1 MHPTQ
6 TNAGIVALT
15 LFARVHALCMLLA
28 AGASLAAGAWL
39 AAAAGALSLCAFA
52 GLQRGRWTPSG
63 RFGAANA
70 LTLFRLGLIA
80 ALGPLCSAA
89 APGPAAALLVLA
101 IFTLD
106 GVDGWLAR
114 RRGEA
119 STFGAYFDME
129 CDALLVLVCTL
140 VLYQHGRLGAFI
152 LLPGVLR
159 YVYLLLVM
167 AAPAPG
173 GETPHTR
180 LERYLFTVL
189 VISLA
194 TSLWPLPLHR
204 PFAQLA
210 TLLIA
215 FSFARSIF
223 SLFKPA

>member
-6 TNAGIVALT
+6 TNAGIQVLT
-15 LFARVHALCMLLA
+15 LFARVHALGMLLA
-28 AGASLAAGAWL
+28 AAASLAAGAWL
-39 AAAAGALSLCAFA
+39 AAGAGALSLCAFA
-52 GLQRGRWTPSG
+52 ALQRGRWTPSG

-80 ALGPLCSAA
+80 ALGPLGSAP
-89 APGPAAALLVLA
+89 PGPAAALLVLA
-101 IFTLD
+101 IFALD

-119 STFGAYFDME
+119 STFGGFFDME

-159 YVYLLLVM
+159 YAYLLLVM

-180 LERYLFTVL
+180 LERHLFTVL
-189 VISLA
+189 VISLIA
-194 TSLWPLPLHR
+194 SLWPLPFHEPL
-204 PFAQLA
+204 AQLA
-210 TLLIA
+210 TVLIA
-215 FSFARSIF
+215 FSFARSIHT
-223 SLFKPA
+223 LFKSA

>member
-6 TNAGIVALT
+6 SNAGIVVLT
-15 LFARVHALCMLLA
+15 VFARVHALCMLLA
-28 AGASLAAGAWL
+28 AAASLAAGAWL
-39 AAAAGALSLCAFA
+39 AATLGALSLCALTA
-52 GLQRGRWTPSG
+52 LQRSRWTPSG

-80 ALGPLCSAA
+80 ALGPLCSAP
-89 APGPAAALLVLA
+89 PGPLSALLVLA
-101 IFTLD
+101 IFALD

-167 AAPAPG
+167 AAPAKG

-180 LERYLFTVL
+180 LERYLFSVL
-189 VISLA
+189 MISLVA
-194 TSLWPLPLHR
+194 SLWPLPLHQ
-204 PFAQLA
+204 PLAQLA

-215 FSFARSIF
+215 FSFARSIHT
-223 SLFKPA
+223 LFKSA